1 MKNKI
6 ILLICT
12 LSVMSCATISYTPKI
27 ALDVSPKT
35 IKKTIQIENLID
47 KMDIKSKQ
55 KPFGGYSVTD
65 KSSLAGALS
74 LEVTNA
80 IVEDFNAN
88 GVFSKISKREENPD
102 FTIKG
107 EILNFKGKYRPT
119 TAYWLT
125 IPIDLIWFFGVPV
138 MKDEIDIQIK
148 LSVFDKSGKLVGE
161 YYGNSNSSKLYSM
174 YNNGILGLPVRTNR
188 GFTEAISQIREKI
201 IFDIDKF
208 N

>member
-65 KSSLAGALS
+65 ESSLAGALS

-174 YNNGILGLPVRTNR
+174 YNNGMLGLPVRTNR